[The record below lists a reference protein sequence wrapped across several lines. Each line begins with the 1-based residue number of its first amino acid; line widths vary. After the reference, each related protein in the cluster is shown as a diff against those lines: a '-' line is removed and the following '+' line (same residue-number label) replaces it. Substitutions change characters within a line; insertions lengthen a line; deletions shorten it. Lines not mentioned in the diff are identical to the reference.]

1 MKFANRRI
9 KAEYNRLY
17 ALLDGIDANQLAA
30 AIPLI
35 QNSAFMKVTLD
46 DMQMQIASEGVTDVY
61 QNGSNQLGMKQSA
74 TIQAYNS
81 LIKNYATVT
90 KMLFALLP
98 KAVAESRL
106 QAFMADNE

>member
-1 MKFANRRI
+1 MKFANDRI
-9 KAEYNRLY
+9 KAEYKRLY

-46 DMQMQIASEGVTDVY
+46 DLQMQIASEGVSEQY
-61 QNGSNQLGMKQSA
+61 QNGENQKGVKQSA
-74 TIQAYNS
+74 AIQAYNS
-81 LIKNYATVT
+81 LIKNYASVT

-98 KAVAESRL
+98 KSVAESRL
-106 QAFMADNE
+106 AAFMADNE